1 MRVPFNKRIQLCVAV
16 IALIW
21 LTYGVQCLVPSL
33 TEWGLIPRTRDG
45 LVGILSMPF
54 LHGSLGH
61 LLSNTVPLAILS
73 ILLVS
78 SRDDALRLMAVIS
91 ISGAGLLWAIG
102 RQHNHV
108 GASGL
113 IYGLIAFLLVSGFVE
128 KRWFDIAIS
137 MVVLFLFGG
146 SLIMGVLP
154 TWNGQI
160 SWDGH
165 LCGAIAGT
173 VLAFLNKRPIE
184 TNSIAIGAALLWV
197 LPSVPCC
204 FAQEIVGIHVV
215 PHQFSSNL
223 QWRKPP
229 EAELA
234 ARVEL
239 FLQNKQNEPLSLNL
253 DQLRIDSLTS
263 QQLIDANAWTWHDF
277 QHPDSLELP
286 PQSMVVLRFNGKNS
300 NWGCESKHR
309 ISTAGSNNDQNFELK
324 SPTVWIEGVSFLKSK
339 SDAGDT
345 NPRKMIASIRNASY
359 EDIRLGA
366 VRLWLPETNSK
377 YRVLHPSEWHQPNE
391 TFPLDHRIRSSSM
404 GLLHLEIDHFPLS
417 YAAIE
422 IQVTSARDE
431 LPKSIWAHLR
441 IKPNDFDISGGWIAS
456 EIAGKNSL
464 QVKEYVRV
472 LKRLHINTGQIE
484 EVSGFTD
491 NAAAYSAFPVK
502 RFNRM
507 DALERYDSDSMLPH
521 IHAVEFLGEPQYGGG
536 RPVPPQEIY
545 NSLAKYQPS
554 RLPTSITLSEERTW
568 RYYAGL
574 SDYPHFDAY
583 RVIAPAADDWSKYN
597 RWDGKSIRWG
607 APLETIGDM
616 TRSLREQSR
625 PKPIAYWSQ
634 GAHHDWGGFLSPRR
648 GSPTADELRS
658 QAWQGLGNGIGSLY
672 WFNLSISSLCK
683 FPDLVQPIQ
692 RVNQE
697 IVLLRPL
704 LEEAVA
710 FHYRRINEFQK
721 PDLDL
726 SSLVT
731 SDTLLLVANDL
742 QYKIDSKQ
750 NTFQFQERMVVL
762 QSRLPDWF
770 SQPMACFRI
779 DADGTHAV
787 SFEIHDNQI
796 TIQDRIHVVGIYV
809 VSMNKSL
816 QQDLQQ
822 RLQEIQSQEKAMDTE
837 TGSNLASDLETMQ
850 QMLKK

>member
-1 MRVPFNKRIQLCVAV
+1 MWMSYAI
-16 IALIW
+16 
-21 LTYGVQCLVPSL
+21 QCLVPSL
-33 TEWGLIPRTRDG
+33 SDWGVIPRSGYG
-45 LVGILSMPF
+45 LVGIFSMHF
-54 LHGSLGH
+54 LHGSFGH
-61 LLSNTVPLAILS
+61 LLSNTIPLLVLL
-73 ILLVS
+73 ILLIS
-78 SRDDALRLMAVIS
+78 SREDALRLIIAIAVAA
-91 ISGAGLLWAIG
+91 AGLLWVIG
-102 RQHNHV
+102 RPSNHI
-108 GASGL
+108 GASVL
-113 IYGLIAFLLVSGFVE
+113 VYGLIAFLIVSGFVE
-128 KRWFDIAIS
+128 KRWFNIAIS
-137 MVVLFLFGG
+137 LVVLFLFGG
-146 SLIMGVLP
+146 SLLMGVLP
-154 TWNGQI
+154 TWKAQI

-173 VLAFLNKRPIE
+173 ALAFLNKRPVE
-184 TNSIAIGAALLWV
+184 VNSIAIGATLLC
-197 LPSVPCC
+197 LLQPMPLC
-204 FAQEIVGIHVV
+204 FAQEIVGVHVV
-215 PHQFSSNL
+215 PHQFSLNL
-223 QWRKPP
+223 QWKKPP
-229 EAELA
+229 DPERG

-239 FLQNKQNEPLSLNL
+239 FLQNNQNEPITLNL
-253 DQLRIDSLTS
+253 DQLRIDSLTP
-263 QQLIDANAWTWHDF
+263 QQLIDANAWAWHDF
-277 QHPDSLELP
+277 QNPNSLELP
-286 PQSMVVLRFNGKNS
+286 PKSMVVLRFNGKS
-300 NWGCESKHR
+300 SSWGCESKHG
-309 ISTAGSNNDQNFELK
+309 ISTASSNSDQDFELK

-339 SDAGDT
+339 SDAAGFV
-345 NPRKMIASIRNASY
+345 PRKMIASIRNATY
-359 EDIRLGA
+359 EDMRIGA
-366 VRLWLPETNSK
+366 VRLWIPETNSK
-377 YRVLHPSEWHQPNE
+377 YRVLHPSKWYQPNE
-391 TFPLDHRIRSSSM
+391 AFPLDHRIRSSSM

-422 IQVTSARDE
+422 IQVTPAGDE

-441 IKPNDFDISGGWIAS
+441 IKPNVFDISGGWIAS

-464 QVKEYVRV
+464 QVEEYVRV

-491 NAAAYSAFPVK
+491 NPDAYSAFPVK

-507 DALERYDSDSMLPH
+507 DAMERYDSDSMLPH

-545 NSLAKYQPS
+545 NSLSKYQPT

-625 PKPIAYWSQ
+625 PRPIAYWSQ

-658 QAWQGLGNGIGSLY
+658 QAWQGLGNGIASLY
-672 WFNLSISSLCK
+672 WFNLSIKSLCK

-697 IVLLRPL
+697 IVLLQPF
-704 LEEAVA
+704 LEEALA
-710 FHYRRINEFQK
+710 FQYRRVNELQK

-742 QYKIDSKQ
+742 QYKIDPKQ
-750 NTFQFQERMVVL
+750 NCFQFQERSVVL
-762 QSRLPDWF
+762 QSQLPDWF
-770 SQPMACFRI
+770 AQPMDCFRI

-787 SFEIHDNQI
+787 SFEIDENQI
-796 TIQDRIHVVGIYV
+796 TIQDRLHVVGIYV
-809 VSMNKSL
+809 VSMSKTM

-822 RLQEIQSQEKAMDTE
+822 RLQQIRSQEKGLDSDS
-837 TGSNLASDLETMQ
+837 GSNLASDLES
-850 QMLKK
+850 LKQLLKR

>member
-1 MRVPFNKRIQLCVAV
+1 
-16 IALIW
+16 
-21 LTYGVQCLVPSL
+21 
-33 TEWGLIPRTRDG
+33 
-45 LVGILSMPF
+45 MPF

-78 SRDDALRLMAVIS
+78 SRDDALRLMVVIS
-91 ISGAGLLWAIG
+91 ISGAGLLWVIG

-146 SLIMGVLP
+146 SLIVGVLP
-154 TWNGQI
+154 TWNAQI

-165 LCGAIAGT
+165 LCGAIAGA
-173 VLAFLNKRPIE
+173 VLAFLNKRPVE
-184 TNSIAIGAALLWV
+184 GNSIAIGAAILWG
-197 LPSVPCC
+197 LASVPCG
-204 FAQEIVGIHVV
+204 FAQEIVGVHVV

-229 EAELA
+229 DVELS

-239 FLQNKQNEPLSLNL
+239 FLQNKHNAPMSLNL
-253 DQLRIDSLTS
+253 DQLLIDSLTA
-263 QQLIDANAWTWHDF
+263 QQLLDTNAWAWHDF
-277 QHPDSLELP
+277 QHPKSLELP

-300 NWGCESKHR
+300 NWRCESKHR
-309 ISTAGSNNDQNFELK
+309 ISTAGSNNDQDFEMR
-324 SPTVWIEGVSFLKSK
+324 SPSVWIEGVSFLKSN
-339 SDAGDT
+339 SDSGGLY
-345 NPRKMIASIRNASY
+345 PSKMVASIRNTTY
-359 EDIRLGA
+359 EDIRIGA
-366 VRLWLPETNSK
+366 VRLWLPKTNSE
-377 YRVLHPSEWHQPNE
+377 YRVLHPSPWYPMNE
-391 TFPLDHRIRSSSM
+391 TFPVDQRVRASSM
-404 GLLHLEIDHFPLS
+404 GLLHLELDHFPLS

-422 IQVTSARDE
+422 IQVTAAGDAM
-431 LPKSIWAHLR
+431 PKSIWAHLR

-464 QVKEYVRV
+464 QVEEYVRV

-491 NAAAYSAFPVK
+491 NAAAYSGFPVK

-658 QAWQGLGNGIGSLY
+658 QAWHGLGNGIASLY
-672 WFNLSISSLCK
+672 WFNLSIKSLCK
-683 FPDLVQPIQ
+683 FPDLAQPIQ
-692 RVNQE
+692 RINRE
-697 IVLLRPL
+697 IVLLRPF
-704 LEEAVA
+704 LEEALA
-710 FHYRRINEFQK
+710 FHYGRINEFQK
-721 PDLDL
+721 PDIDL

-742 QYKIDSKQ
+742 QYKIDPKQ
-750 NTFQFQERMVVL
+750 NTFQFQERRVL
-762 QSRLPDWF
+762 LQTRLPEWF
-770 SQPMACFRI
+770 SQSMDCFRI
-779 DADGTHAV
+779 DADGPQSV
-787 SFEIHDNQI
+787 SFEIHENQI
-796 TIQDRIHVVGIYV
+796 TIQDSIHVVGMYV
-809 VSMNKSL
+809 VTMDKAL
-816 QQDLQQ
+816 QKDLQQ
-822 RLQEIQSQEKAMDTE
+822 RLQTIQSQEKAMD
-837 TGSNLASDLETMQ
+837 LETSSSLISDIESLKQ
-850 QMLKK
+850 LLKK